1 MKKEQVIRFVKVFAV
16 IYSAILV
23 PYGIGLLMEHFVDK
37 NPFSSTTLGIWGY
50 GLAAMVLGSFIIA
63 VLVILS
69 RPLYI
74 YIKTGKFPKSDY
86 DIF

>member
-1 MKKEQVIRFVKVFAV
+1 MKNEQVVRLIKVLAI
-16 IYSAILV
+16 IYSAIFI

-50 GLAAMVLGSFIIA
+50 GFIAMVLGSFIIA
-63 VLVILS
+63 ALVMLS

-74 YIKTGKFPKSDY
+74 YIKTGKFPNSDY